1 MNPTATT
8 TNRRQSGSREW
19 LLAGALSLTASLIII
34 APFFHWGS
42 ASGHDFE
49 FHVSSWLDVAGQWK
63 EGILFP
69 RWTAWANHG
78 FGEPRF
84 IFYPPLSWM
93 LAPVLSFFV
102 PWAYV
107 PVLFIVL
114 VQTFA
119 GISAFVLARRL
130 LPYHAAIFAAVIYA
144 ANPNA
149 LLIIYM
155 RSDFAELLANAF
167 FPLLLLAALR
177 LTGLLETGK
186 ASRTRAIVGFA
197 VTFAAVWLS
206 NAPAGVIMTY
216 SVVLLFG
223 WIGFSE
229 RSWKPLAYG
238 ATGMALG
245 FGLAGLYLVPAAY
258 EQRWVNIG
266 QVLSAGL
273 LPSQNFL
280 YTVID
285 DPEHNL
291 FNWIASTN
299 AIILI
304 VATGIAALVVHRRGA
319 GEDLIS
325 EDAKMWRVLLL
336 LAAAA
341 TLMMLKSTA
350 ILWDVL
356 PKLRFV
362 QFPWR
367 WMSIL
372 AVTFAWFLA
381 AATTKPRYR
390 WIWMSTTI
398 AVLAATGIFFVR
410 NTWWD
415 ADDVPSLEFTIEH
428 GRGFEG
434 TDEYDPVGDDH
445 YNLPT
450 KGPQPQA
457 VILPVRDGLPV
468 PDGTRVFVERW
479 TAEERIIRVESPEPA
494 RLALR
499 LLNYPAWQIRVND
512 SFIRPESPT
521 DTNQMMVPI
530 PHGQSTIRVRFTR
543 TLDRTVGLLLSL
555 LSALLSV
562 TLLAV
567 THFHFY

>member
-1 MNPTATT
+1 M
-8 TNRRQSGSREW
+8 
-19 LLAGALSLTASLIII
+19 
-34 APFFHWGS
+34 
-42 ASGHDFE
+42 
-49 FHVSSWLDVAGQWK
+49 
-63 EGILFP
+63 FP
-69 RWTAWANHG
+69 RWTEWANHG

-119 GISAFVLARRL
+119 GISAFVLARQL
-130 LPYHAAIFAAVIYA
+130 LPYHAAVFAAVIYA

-167 FPLLLLAALR
+167 SPLLLLAGLR
-177 LTGLLETGK
+177 LTGLLEAGN
-186 ASRTRAIVGFA
+186 ASRTRAIVAFA
-197 VTFAAVWLS
+197 ATFAAVWLS

-216 SVVLLFG
+216 SIVVAFG
-223 WIGFSE
+223 WVAFSE
-229 RSWKPLAYG
+229 RSWKPFVYG
-238 ATGMALG
+238 PAGMALG
-245 FGLAGLYLVPAAY
+245 FGLAGLYLLPAAY

-280 YTVID
+280 YTMID

-291 FNWIASTN
+291 FNWIASTT
-299 AIILI
+299 AVVLI
-304 VATGIAALVVHRRGA
+304 VATGIAALAVHQRGA
-319 GEDLIS
+319 RENLIGE
-325 EDAKMWRVLLL
+325 EAKMWRVLLL
-336 LAAAA
+336 LASVA

-372 AVTFAWFLA
+372 AVPFTWFLA
-381 AATTKPRYR
+381 AATTKLRYR

-415 ADDVPSLEFTIEH
+415 ADDVPSLQFTIQH
-428 GRGFEG
+428 GQGFEG

-457 VILPVRDGLPV
+457 VILPGRDGLRV
-468 PDGTRVFVERW
+468 PDGSRVFVERW
-479 TAEERIIRVESPEPA
+479 TTEVRVIRVESPEPA

-499 LLNYPAWQIRVND
+499 LVNYPAWKIQVND
-512 SFIRPESPT
+512 STVSPERPT
-521 DTNQMMVPI
+521 DTNQIIVPI
-530 PHGQSTIRVRFTR
+530 PRGQSIIRVRFTR
-543 TLDRTVGLLLSL
+543 THDRTLGLLLSL
-555 LSALLSV
+555 LSL
-562 TLLAV
+562 LLAMTLSAV
-567 THFHFY
+567 AHFRSSVDNARTGEISVQPETK

>member
-8 TNRRQSGSREW
+8 TNRRKSGSREW
-19 LLAGALSLTASLIII
+19 LLAGALSLTASLIIV

-69 RWTAWANHG
+69 RWTEWANHG

-93 LAPVLSFFV
+93 LAPALSFLV
-102 PWAYV
+102 PWTYV

-119 GISAFVLARRL
+119 GISAFVLARQL
-130 LPYHAAIFAAVIYA
+130 LPHHSAAFAAVIYA

-167 FPLLLLAALR
+167 IPLLFFAALR
-177 LTGLLETGK
+177 LTGVLETRR
-186 ASRTRAIVGFA
+186 ASQTRAIVAFA
-197 VTFAAVWLS
+197 ATFAAIWLS
-206 NAPAGVIMTY
+206 NAPAGVLTTY
-216 SVVLLFG
+216 SAVFLFA
-223 WIGFSE
+223 WVGFSE
-229 RSWKPLAYG
+229 KSWKPLAYG
-238 ATGMALG
+238 AAAMALG
-245 FGLAGLYLVPAAY
+245 FGLAGVYLVPAAF

-280 YTVID
+280 YTIID

-291 FNWIASTN
+291 FNWIASTT

-304 VATGIAALVVHRRGA
+304 VATGIAALAVHRRAARKG
-319 GEDLIS
+319 LPS
-325 EDAKMWRVLLL
+325 EEAKMWRVLLL

-341 TLMMLKSTA
+341 TLMMLKFSA
-350 ILWDVL
+350 ILWDLL
-356 PKLRFV
+356 PNLRFV

-372 AVTFAWFLA
+372 AVPFTWFLA
-381 AATTKPRYR
+381 AAITKPRR
-390 WIWMSTTI
+390 LWIWRSATI

-415 ADDVPSLEFTIEH
+415 ADDVPTLQFTIDH
-428 GRGFEG
+428 GQGFEG
-434 TDEYDPVGDDH
+434 TDEYDPIGDDH

-457 VILPVRDGLPV
+457 VILPVRNGLPV
-468 PDGTRVFVERW
+468 PDLTRFFVERW
-479 TAEERIIRVESPEPA
+479 TAEERIIRVETPEPA

-499 LLNYPAWQIRVND
+499 LLNYPAWEIQVND
-512 SFIRPESPT
+512 SMIRPESPT
-521 DTNQMMVPI
+521 DTNQMVVPL
-530 PHGQSTIRVRFTR
+530 PRGQSTIRVRFTR
-543 TLDRTVGLLLSL
+543 TLDRTTGLLLSL
-555 LSALLSV
+555 FSGVLSV
-562 TLLAV
+562 TLLRIARNPAP
-567 THFHFY
+567 

>member
-1 MNPTATT
+1 
-8 TNRRQSGSREW
+8 
-19 LLAGALSLTASLIII
+19 
-34 APFFHWGS
+34 
-42 ASGHDFE
+42 
-49 FHVSSWLDVAGQWK
+49 
-63 EGILFP
+63 
-69 RWTAWANHG
+69 
-78 FGEPRF
+78 
-84 IFYPPLSWM
+84 
-93 LAPVLSFFV
+93 
-102 PWAYV
+102 
-107 PVLFIVL
+107 
-114 VQTFA
+114 
-119 GISAFVLARRL
+119 
-130 LPYHAAIFAAVIYA
+130 
-144 ANPNA
+144 
-149 LLIIYM
+149 
-155 RSDFAELLANAF
+155 
-167 FPLLLLAALR
+167 
-177 LTGLLETGK
+177 
-186 ASRTRAIVGFA
+186 
-197 VTFAAVWLS
+197 
-206 NAPAGVIMTY
+206 
-216 SVVLLFG
+216 
-223 WIGFSE
+223 
-229 RSWKPLAYG
+229 
-238 ATGMALG
+238 
-245 FGLAGLYLVPAAY
+245 
-258 EQRWVNIG
+258 
-266 QVLSAGL
+266 VLSAGL